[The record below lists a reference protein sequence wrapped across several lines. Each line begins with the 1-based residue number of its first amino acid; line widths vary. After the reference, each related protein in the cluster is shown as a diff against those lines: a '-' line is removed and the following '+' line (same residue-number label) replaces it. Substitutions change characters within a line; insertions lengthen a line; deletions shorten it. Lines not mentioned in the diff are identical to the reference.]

1 MFDAPGKYVPAYEG
15 FCATAVAQGM
25 KLESDPKLFTVL
37 HNGRAYLFSNTEAK
51 AMFDGTSAA

>member
-15 FCATAVAQGM
+15 FCATAGAPGM
-25 KLESDPKLFTVL
+25 KLESDPKLFTV